1 MARLTAYGRTEL
13 VRMAKEESPED
24 SELVSWRRKTVVLMS
39 DLTVLE
45 KQDVRFRRDGRR
57 HSYGWK
63 KLQRLPWTAG
73 GADVVRAAFVQKLIS
88 LGFTEVTK

>member
-13 VRMAKEESPED
+13 VRMAKEESPD

-45 KQDVRFRRDGRR
+45 KQDVLFRRDGRR

-63 KLQRLPWTAG
+63 KLQRFPFPPSG
-73 GADVVRAAFVQKLIS
+73 PDVVRAAFVQKLTS